1 MPRIAAT
8 GEWPKNCK
16 ISAGLRTEI
25 MRHARGLARACI
37 MNNYDNEAGLAYW
50 KAVDIEIAKEWKNER
65 RKTDQK
71 N

>member
-1 MPRIAAT
+1 MIKQY
-8 GEWPKNCK
+8 GKD
-16 ISAGLRTEI
+16 AGI
-25 MRHARGLARACI
+25 HCMYAI